1 MIIRDELKLVDH
13 YSSVLDKVASKST
26 STSRAVQA
34 AQRQV
39 RAENAAAA
47 QSVTANVS
55 AATQSIVDRLGVFQ
69 DAVDRSYTRAQRT
82 ENLDKL
88 ASAMRRCGLV
98 ATNAANEENMA
109 ALLAKDSLQSLADSG
124 AIAANTVA
132 EASYREA
139 EAKRQAIAA
148 AAMERDA
155 ARQTTIVKQAAAAAI
170 RAEESAMKQA
180 AAAAKAE
187 EEAQEAAA
195 DATRQHRAAIVGTLT
210 WLPRHTAEL
219 LKNAGAAARARQS
232 HDALSKRLIRM
243 GLMMFTA
250 RRMLRFLSDSLER
263 APDGIQ
269 KSWSAMTS
277 GLKDTVARGFVAML
291 QGMQPAIDRFNAF
304 MNSEKGQRIARGI
317 ETAMRMAGTAVGW
330 LLDKITALGE
340 WIGGHFQSAMQAAV
354 ILIALYAANMLVAA
368 AATAAANWPVLLLIA
383 SVVMM
388 AQAFN
393 AAGFTS
399 EQVFGAIGKGAGWLY
414 ALCYNLIADAWN
426 LIAGFAEFFANVF
439 NDPVA
444 AVGQLFSSVF
454 TAILHIV
461 ETAAS
466 AIDKLLGTNM
476 AGGISS
482 FTKRMQSGI
491 DMLVGKNKITINR
504 MDHIGYTDTANV
516 WGAAASGLA
525 GSFSNFS
532 LDNAAAVAL
541 KNIDK
546 NTASTAKSV
555 KNLSD
560 EELKYIEDVAVRKYT
575 AQINTTSLTPHI
587 VVNVKGSGNKE
598 DADYIAASIADILAR
613 QAAAHT
619 SLSYSEAGV

>member
-1 MIIRDELKLVDH
+1 MPQLRRTAPVHHARGLAGL
-13 YSSVLDKVASKST
+13 
-26 STSRAVQA
+26 
-34 AQRQV
+34 
-39 RAENAAAA
+39 AE
-47 QSVTANVS
+47 SG
-55 AATQSIVDRLGVFQ
+55 DL
-69 DAVDRSYTRAQRT
+69 
-82 ENLDKL
+82 
-88 ASAMRRCGLV
+88 
-98 ATNAANEENMA
+98 AAN
-109 ALLAKDSLQSLADSG
+109 
-124 AIAANTVA
+124 AIA
-132 EASYREA
+132 
-139 EAKRQAIAA
+139 KRHTPLNEEQAHRSVISRIA
-148 AAMERDA
+148 
-155 ARQTTIVKQAAAAAI
+155 
-170 RAEESAMKQA
+170 
-180 AAAAKAE
+180 
-187 EEAQEAAA
+187 
-195 DATRQHRAAIVGTLT
+195 
-210 WLPRHTAEL
+210 RHTAEL

-232 HDALSKRLIRM
+232 HDALGKRLKRM

-269 KSWSAMTS
+269 KSWSAMTR

-304 MNSEKGQRIARGI
+304 INSEKGRRIARGI

-340 WIGGHFQSAMQAAV
+340 WIGGHFQSAMQVAV
-354 ILIALYAANMLVAA
+354 ILITLAMAFEHAGGG
-368 AATAAANWPVLLLIA
+368 AATVARRQNWPVLLLIA

-414 ALCYNLIADAWN
+414 AFVHNLTADAWN
-426 LIAGFAEFFANVF
+426 LIAAFAEFFANVF

-504 MDHIGYTDTANV
+504 MDHIGYTDTANA
-516 WGAAASGLA
+516 WGSAASGLA

-598 DADYIAASIADILAR
+598 DANYIAASIADILAR

>member
-55 AATQSIVDRLGVFQ
+55 AAARAAQMDVSAATQSIIDRLSTMEQ
-69 DAVDRSYTRAQRT
+69 
-82 ENLDKL
+82 
-88 ASAMRRCGLV
+88 
-98 ATNAANEENMA
+98 A
-109 ALLAKDSLQSLADSG
+109 AL
-124 AIAANTVA
+124 
-132 EASYREA
+132 EAVTDE
-139 EAKRQAIAA
+139 Q
-148 AAMERDA
+148 RDA
-155 ARQTTIVKQAAAAAI
+155 AISQLEKKMKSMGLAWTSAAAEANSAESIMREGLQGLAESGDLAANAI
-170 RAEESAMKQA
+170 AREAY
-180 AAAAKAE
+180 AAKNE
-187 EEAQEAAA
+187 EQA
-195 DATRQHRAAIVGTLT
+195 HRSVISRIA
-210 WLPRHTAEL
+210 RHTAEL

-232 HDALSKRLIRM
+232 HDALGKRLMRM

-269 KSWSAMTS
+269 KSWSAMTR

-304 MNSEKGQRIARGI
+304 INSEKGRRIARGI

-340 WIGGHFQSAMQAAV
+340 WIGGHFQSAMQVAV
-354 ILIALYAANMLVAA
+354 ILITLYAANMLVAA
-368 AATAAANWPVLLLIA
+368 AATAAANWPILLLIA

-414 ALCYNLIADAWN
+414 AFVHNLTADAWN
-426 LIAGFAEFFANVF
+426 LIAAFAEFFANVF

-504 MDHIGYTDTANV
+504 MDHIGYTDTANA
-516 WGAAASGLA
+516 WGSAASGLA

-598 DADYIAASIADILAR
+598 DANYIAASIADILAR